1 MFKKFIIV
9 CTVFVI
15 IFMIP
20 VTVAGAIASDPIGF
34 IGEIIFGSG
43 DTKEVTKDVETLYK
57 QFIDGKIGSQTIEY
71 ISEQTK
77 DRDKI
82 YGNAHYLIPVL
93 LIMDEKSTDQD
104 ASFDSLNIAELI
116 DILIDLRYDQ
126 KNEIDDDYISAVKK
140 DSHFSKLNE
149 LTNTTILTY
158 INKLDGSG
166 TIGEEIEVNGD
177 SEIGNAIANSALS
190 KRGCKYVWGTQGP
203 NTFDCSGLVWWACNQ
218 NGIKFTRTTAAVLSR
233 MGKSITK
240 GQLQAGDIITFKTD
254 PTYVSHVGIYI
265 GNGKMVHAPNSRS
278 VVRVDDVFGSSYW
291 TSVIHNYRRLY

>member
-9 CTVFVI
+9 CTVFII

-34 IGEIIFGSG
+34 IGEIILGSG
-43 DTKEVTKDVETLYK
+43 DTKEVADDVEALYK
-57 QFIDGKIGSQTIEY
+57 EFIDGEIGSEAIEY
-71 ISEQTK
+71 ISEHTK

-93 LIMDEKSTDQD
+93 LIMDQDSTEQD
-104 ASFDSLNIAELI
+104 TSFDSLNISNLI
-116 DILIDLRYDQ
+116 DILIDLRYDK
-126 KNEIDDDYISAVKK
+126 KNVNDDDYISAVKK
-140 DSHFSKLNE
+140 DSHFNRLNE

-158 INKLDGSG
+158 INKLDGTG
-166 TIGEEIEVNGD
+166 TIGDEIEVTGD

-254 PTYVSHVGIYI
+254 PSYVSHVGIYI
-265 GNGKMVHAPNSRS
+265 GDGKMVHAPNSRS
-278 VVRVDDVFGSSYW
+278 VVRIDDVFGSKYW
-291 TSVIHNYRRLY
+291 TSVIYNYRRLY